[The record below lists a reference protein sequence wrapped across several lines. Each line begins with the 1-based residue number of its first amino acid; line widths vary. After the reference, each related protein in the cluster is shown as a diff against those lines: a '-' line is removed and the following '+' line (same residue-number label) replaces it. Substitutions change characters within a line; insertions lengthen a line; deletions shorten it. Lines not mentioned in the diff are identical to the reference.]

1 MATRRGVACRPF
13 QPLVDLARVF
23 APPLLQPATEN
34 VRGNLQTDRE
44 QRRFVPGASL
54 REMRPR
60 AVNQYV
66 EPRMQPEVNLNTDAI
81 VVTVGMPAQR
91 QQVLSGAGKKL
102 LLAQG
107 DMVLASGVGIARD
120 IAVRDQQL

>member
-1 MATRRGVACRPF
+1 MATRRGVARRPF

-23 APPLLQPATEN
+23 ASPLLQPATQN

-91 QQVLSGAGKKL
+91 QQVLSGTGKKL

-107 DMVLASGVGIARD
+107 DMFSLPALASRVI
-120 IAVRDQQL
+120 

>member
-1 MATRRGVACRPF
+1 MATRRGVARRPF

-44 QRRFVPGASL
+44 QRRFVLGASL

-60 AVNQYV
+60 AVNQHV

-81 VVTVGMPAQR
+81 VVTVGMQLSASRFCPAR
-91 QQVLSGAGKKL
+91 VKNSCSLRAIWFSLPA
-102 LLAQG
+102 
-107 DMVLASGVGIARD
+107 LASRVI
-120 IAVRDQQL
+120 

>member
-1 MATRRGVACRPF
+1 MATRRGVTRRPF

-23 APPLLQPATEN
+23 APPLLQPATQN

-44 QRRFVPGASL
+44 QRRFVPGVSL

-60 AVNQYV
+60 AVDQHV
-66 EPRMQPEVNLNTDAI
+66 KARVQPEVDLDADAI

-91 QQVLSGAGKKL
+91 QQVLPGAGKKL

-107 DMVLASGVGIARD
+107 DMVFTPGVCRAGNV
-120 IAVRDQQL
+120 AVRYQQL

>member
-1 MATRRGVACRPF
+1 MATRRGVTRRPF
-13 QPLVDLARVF
+13 QPLVDPRAFR
-23 APPLLQPATEN
+23 APLLQPATQN

-60 AVNQYV
+60 AVDQHV
-66 EPRMQPEVNLNTDAI
+66 KARVQPEVDLDADAI

-91 QQVLSGAGKKL
+91 QQVLPGAGKTP
-102 LLAQG
+102 AR
-107 DMVLASGVGIARD
+107 SGRYGFHSR
-120 IAVRDQQL
+120 RLPRG